1 MTPTDEERLHAIEEI
16 VVEATME
23 PFDIG
28 PCYIAGPLPMVKKH
42 AGEFM
47 QVTEDRMLGVF
58 HQLLGRI
65 EKKFPDT
72 IERVNRRV
80 CAVERLERDLAEAL
94 ALLREGDWRTE
105 PEDVRQRRAALLAKH
120 SEKPCADS

>member
-16 VVEATME
+16 IVEATME

-28 PCYIAGPLPMVKKH
+28 PCYIAGPLPMAKKH

-47 QVTEDRMLGVF
+47 PVTEDRMLGVF

-65 EKKFPDT
+65 EAKLPDT
-72 IERVNRRV
+72 IERANRRA

-94 ALLREGDWRTE
+94 ALLRTYGSVFPLSDDPRL
-105 PEDVRQRRAALLAKH
+105 AALLAKH
-120 SEKPCADS
+120 PEKP